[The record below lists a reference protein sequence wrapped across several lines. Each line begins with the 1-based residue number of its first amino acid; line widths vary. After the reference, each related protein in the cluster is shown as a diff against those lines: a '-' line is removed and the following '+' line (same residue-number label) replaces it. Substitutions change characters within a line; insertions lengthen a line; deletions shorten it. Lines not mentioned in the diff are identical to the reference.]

1 MRQAPGIAHISGH
14 GRRIDRRDRAGVVGR
29 GNGAGL
35 LVALV
40 ALTAIVLP
48 SNRSIYTALT
58 LGLGAVITFL
68 ELYPFHFRVPTSG
81 LGALHTLLKSWADRP
96 PPGDFLRNIVAYVPL
111 GFCAT
116 MALGHPR
123 PSSGW
128 AVVVVLGCTFCSVSF
143 ELTQYFI
150 PGRFTSAMDVYADTF
165 GALIGSAAAVFL
177 GCGRTSK

>member
-1 MRQAPGIAHISGH
+1 MRQAPLGLRISRVMGDALTDA
-14 GRRIDRRDRAGVVGR
+14 IVLALS
-29 GNGAGL
+29 GAATV
-35 LVALV
+35 LVFWWHL
-40 ALTAIVLP
+40 LTAIVLP

>member
-48 SNRSIYTALT
+48 SNRSIYAALT
-58 LGLGAVITFL
+58 LGLGAVITWL
-68 ELYPFHFRVPTSG
+68 ELYPFHFRVPASG
-81 LGALHTLLKSWADRP
+81 LGALHTLLKSWADPP
-96 PPGDFLRNIVAYVPL
+96 PPGDFIRNIVAYIPL
-111 GFCAT
+111 GFCGT
-116 MALGHPR
+116 MALGY
-123 PSSGW
+123 PSLWSGW
-128 AVVVVLGCTFCSVSF
+128 VLVVALGCAVCSVSF

-150 PGRFTSAMDVYADTF
+150 PGRYTSAMDVYADTL
-165 GALIGSAAAVFL
+165 GALIGSAAACFWGSV
-177 GCGRTSK
+177 RTL